1 MPWDRVPRRG
11 VTDGITPRFRP
22 GLVDQRVIAG
32 RLTRG
37 PTLMERLGKPD
48 HRARSC
54 TSVWSPSPESA
65 DVWIP
70 APARLAWA
78 ERKSSRSR
86 FVREAGIRSIN
97 PLGYLGYR
105 VPPWSSPEP
114 IAPWDRPSPIGL
126 RCGGSG
132 VGLVRGLEPSPPEG
146 PARLRRRCEPGAAK
160 ATAARL
166 TGGWRVCYRRT
177 ALVRKSHVL
186 PLLAEG
192 LSDPVGKPLRREEE
206 RRGQRLLTRRCWGHR
221 AGPNIAHIRQRHLK
235 LDQCRSGF

>member
-1 MPWDRVPRRG
+1 MMAA
-11 VTDGITPRFRP
+11 ISS
-22 GLVDQRVIAG
+22 VISSPFAISSSG
-32 RLTRG
+32 SPFSFFFSG
-37 PTLMERLGKPD
+37 SYI
-48 HRARSC
+48 SC
-54 TSVWSPSPESA
+54 TEVRPRIRSDSGSTTSSLSFSA

-166 TGGWRVCYRRT
+166 TGGWRVCYDLQLNQEARFGRR
-177 ALVRKSHVL
+177 AFL
-186 PLLAEG
+186 
-192 LSDPVGKPLRREEE
+192 
-206 RRGQRLLTRRCWGHR
+206 
-221 AGPNIAHIRQRHLK
+221 
-235 LDQCRSGF
+235 